1 MYEPG
6 DSVFVIERTP
16 EGKPVQVCGYMFIAF
31 AYGYAI
37 CSTFMSQIH
46 DVKSIMKHKAKETA
60 EAFDTSFSV
69 FNLNDLYPSYEI
81 AVKAMNIEVC
91 TKK

>member
-16 EGKPVQVCGYMFIAF
+16 EGEPVQVCGYMFIAF

-37 CSTFMSQIH
+37 CSCYNR
-46 DVKSIMKHKAKETA
+46 DYVNVKSIMKYKAMETSENA
-60 EAFDTSFSV
+60 DTNFCV
-69 FNLNDLYPSYEI
+69 FRLDDCYDTYESAI
-81 AVKAMNIEVC
+81 KAMNIEVS

>member
-6 DSVFVIERTP
+6 YSVFVIERTP
-16 EGKPVQVCGYMFIAF
+16 EGKPVKVCGYMFIAF

-60 EAFDTSFSV
+60 EAFDTSFYV

-81 AVKAMNIEVC
+81 AVKAMNIEVS